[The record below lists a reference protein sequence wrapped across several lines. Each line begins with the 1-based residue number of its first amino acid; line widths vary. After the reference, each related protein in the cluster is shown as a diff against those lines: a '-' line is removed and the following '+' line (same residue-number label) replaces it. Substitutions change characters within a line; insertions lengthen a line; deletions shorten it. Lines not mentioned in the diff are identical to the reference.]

1 MRHEGVADRLFSCVS
16 YVQADFDDPKTYEGL
31 RQQLE
36 RVERARPTRGN
47 RLFYLATPPAAFAPI
62 G

>member
-1 MRHEGVADRLFSCVS
+1 MREFAMRQVDEGVADRLFSCVS

-36 RVERARPTRGN
+36 RVERARNQLLSMR
-47 RLFYLATPPAAFAPI
+47 RFSSS
-62 G
+62 